1 MSTVPNLKGIK
12 GHWVKTDCPSYACL
26 WDSQF
31 LSQASLSPVS
41 WETSGDMF
49 YIGEHTQIN
58 SFLHSEACRNTLLFL
73 TFFFLFSF
81 NKRSWRLFLIYS
93 YTDDFVAWVACALFN
108 WSSVDACWG
117 CLHSYTISSCASVNI
132 LAHKAAHKGEQ
143 IWRINACMWNGYV
156 ERQIHK

>member
-31 LSQASLSPVS
+31 LSQASLSPAS

-73 TFFFLFSF
+73 TFFFFFHLTRDPGDCSLFIHTLMTLLHGWPVLYLTGPLLMHVEVVCILILFQAVLLWISLHI
-81 NKRSWRLFLIYS
+81 KQLTKESRS
-93 YTDDFVAWVACALFN
+93 
-108 WSSVDACWG
+108 G
-117 CLHSYTISSCASVNI
+117 
-132 LAHKAAHKGEQ
+132 G
-143 IWRINACMWNGYV
+143 
-156 ERQIHK
+156 